1 MDNNKKSSVKPKRDI
16 GEKKQNQDF
25 PGVPASP
32 KTPAT
37 EQMSKSK
44 MQKLS
49 KNSDDGK
56 MDNTEK
62 NQDE

>member
-1 MDNNKKSSVKPKRDI
+1 MDENKKNSVKPKRDI
-16 GEKKQNQDF
+16 GEKKQIQDF
-25 PGVPASP
+25 PGVPANP
-32 KTPAT
+32 KKPTT

-44 MQKLS
+44 VQKLS
-49 KNSDDGK
+49 KNSNDGK